1 MNALSLVLGAGG
13 ARGLP
18 HIHALRA
25 FDELGIKP
33 AVIAGS
39 SIGSILGASYCAGMT
54 AEAIEAHVRD
64 SFDDRVQL
72 VTKAFQVR
80 PESVK
85 SFFADGGL
93 RIGEFNLETILSV
106 FLPDA
111 IPETFEDLSI
121 PLKVIATDYYSACT
135 KVFASGPL
143 MAPIAASSAIP
154 AVFLPVQIDGRY
166 YIDGGI
172 TDPCP
177 MDCVRR
183 QNNPMLAIDVTG
195 GPSGDPDVRPGKVE
209 AAYTA
214 NQILQLSIVKANARQ
229 NPDVVVLRPA
239 VNSYRAL
246 DFLKVAEI
254 LDHTADF
261 KDVVKRQID
270 ILMNDDDN

>member
-25 FDELGIKP
+25 FDEMGVKP

-39 SIGSILGASYCAGMT
+39 SIGSILGAAYCAGMS

-85 SFFADGGL
+85 SFLADGGL

-106 FLPDA
+106 FLPVA

-177 MDCVRR
+177 MDFV
-183 QNNPMLAIDVTG
+183 QEENNPMLAIDVTG

-229 NPDVVVLRPA
+229 NPDAVVLRPA

-254 LDHTADF
+254 LDHTSDF
-261 KDVVKRQID
+261 KDVVKRQIE
-270 ILMNDDDN
+270 ILMNDKNI